1 MRYQQ
6 HKTWVSTATTFDL
19 PDRMC
24 IALSAF
30 SDTIPVI
37 IIIIISFQIAE
48 ILSLLKGL
56 IVRKT

>member
-1 MRYQQ
+1 
-6 HKTWVSTATTFDL
+6 
-19 PDRMC
+19 MC

-37 IIIIISFQIAE
+37 IIISFKIAE
-48 ILSLLKGL
+48 ILSLLKGQ

>member
-1 MRYQQ
+1 MY
-6 HKTWVSTATTFDL
+6 
-19 PDRMC
+19 
-24 IALSAF
+24 IALLAF

-37 IIIIISFQIAE
+37 IIIISSSSSFQIAE